1 MTVVCPEGHTSQ
13 ATDYCDVCG
22 TPIPASAAADPGGPG
37 SGASAAS
44 AAGGGSG
51 TPAQATAEPVTCPNC
66 GDVSPADSLF
76 CENCGYDFTTGTPA
90 PPAPPAAPSS
100 GLDLGDLGAT
110 QPGTGSVPADPGP
123 GSGRVA
129 AGSAPVGSA
138 SAGSVPAGSVPAA
151 ATPAGTAASAGVP
164 APAAEP
170 SAQGGLAAPPVPGD
184 DAWVAEIWVDPD
196 WYAHERPEDPMP
208 SAGLPG
214 LVTLRQRSLLVGRPS
229 KSRGIRPD
237 IDCGSDPGVSRR
249 HCQLTTDG
257 QRWWVEDLGSSNGTF
272 VSAAGDPLPDNP
284 LNQGVRREIEENDR
298 VFVGAWT
305 RLVIR
310 KALPGEA

>member
-1 MTVVCPEGHTSQ
+1 MTVTCPEGHASQ

-22 TPIPASAAADPGGPG
+22 TPIPAGAGAAAAPGPV
-37 SGASAAS
+37 AAS
-44 AAGGGSG
+44 PAEAPSGG
-51 TPAQATAEPVTCPNC
+51 PVTCPNC
-66 GDVSPADSLF
+66 DDLSPAGSLF

-90 PPAPPAAPSS
+90 PPPPPAS

-110 QPGTGSVPADPGP
+110 QQPSRPAPGP
-123 GSGRVA
+123 A
-129 AGSAPVGSA
+129 APAPGP
-138 SAGSVPAGSVPAA
+138 VPSS
-151 ATPAGTAASAGVP
+151 TGVP
-164 APAAEP
+164 APSSGAPASGAPSSGAPAPASTGQPAP
-170 SAQGGLAAPPVPGD
+170 SAGGGLSAPPVPGD
-184 DAWVAEIWVDPD
+184 ETWVAEIWVDPD

-229 KSRGIRPD
+229 QSRGIRPD
-237 IDCGSDPGVSRR
+237 VDCGSDPGVSRR

-272 VSAAGDPLPDNP
+272 VAPAGDPLPDTP
-284 LNQGVRREIEENDR
+284 LTQGVRKEIEEGDR
-298 VFVGAWT
+298 VFIGAWT

>member
-22 TPIPASAAADPGGPG
+22 TPIPVSSASDPGRPG
-37 SGASAAS
+37 SAAS
-44 AAGGGSG
+44 AAPSAGGGSSA
-51 TPAQATAEPVTCPNC
+51 PAEAASGPVTCPNC
-66 GDVSPADSLF
+66 GDVSPGDSLF

-90 PPAPPAAPSS
+90 APAPPTAPSS

-110 QPGTGSVPADPGP
+110 QPGTGSVPAGP
-123 GSGRVA
+123 GSGHVA
-129 AGSAPVGSA
+129 AGSAPA
-138 SAGSVPAGSVPAA
+138 SAGSVPAASA
-151 ATPAGTAASAGVP
+151 PAGPTASAGVP
-164 APAAEP
+164 APAP
-170 SAQGGLAAPPVPGD
+170 SAQGGLPAPPVPGD

-229 KSRGIRPD
+229 KSRGITPD

-284 LNQGVRREIEENDR
+284 LSQGVRREIEENDR

>member
-1 MTVVCPEGHTSQ
+1 MTVTCPEGHASQ

-22 TPIPASAAADPGGPG
+22 TPIPAA
-37 SGASAAS
+37 AAS
-44 AAGGGSG
+44 AAEPSPPATGQPEAEPAG
-51 TPAQATAEPVTCPNC
+51 TSPVTCPNC
-66 GDVSPADSLF
+66 GELSPAGSLF

-90 PPAPPAAPSS
+90 PPPPPS
-100 GLDLGDLGAT
+100 GLDLGDLAAT
-110 QPGTGSVPADPGP
+110 PQPGAPAPSP
-123 GSGRVA
+123 A
-129 AGSAPVGSA
+129 AP
-138 SAGSVPAGSVPAA
+138 PAA
-151 ATPAGTAASAGVP
+151 APAPSSTGTPPPSTEAPAHPAG
-164 APAAEP
+164 
-170 SAQGGLAAPPVPGD
+170 GGLSAPPVPGED
-184 DAWVAEIWVDPD
+184 SWVAEIWVDPD

-229 KSRGIRPD
+229 QSRGIRPD
-237 IDCGSDPGVSRR
+237 VDCGGDPGVSRR

-272 VSAAGDPLPDNP
+272 VSPAGDPLPDNP
-284 LNQGVRREIEENDR
+284 LTQGVRKEIEEGDR
-298 VFVGAWT
+298 IFIGAWT

>member
-1 MTVVCPEGHTSQ
+1 
-13 ATDYCDVCG
+13 
-22 TPIPASAAADPGGPG
+22 
-37 SGASAAS
+37 
-44 AAGGGSG
+44 
-51 TPAQATAEPVTCPNC
+51 
-66 GDVSPADSLF
+66 
-76 CENCGYDFTTGTPA
+76 
-90 PPAPPAAPSS
+90 
-100 GLDLGDLGAT
+100 
-110 QPGTGSVPADPGP
+110 
-123 GSGRVA
+123 
-129 AGSAPVGSA
+129 
-138 SAGSVPAGSVPAA
+138 
-151 ATPAGTAASAGVP
+151 ASAGVP
-164 APAAEP
+164 SPAP
-170 SAQGGLAAPPVPGD
+170 SAEGGGLAAPPVPGD
-184 DAWVAEIWVDPD
+184 AAWVAEIWVDPD

-229 KSRGIRPD
+229 RSRGITPD

-272 VSAAGDPLPDNP
+272 VSAAGDPLPDTP
-284 LNQGVRREIEENDR
+284 LSQGVRREIEENDR

>member
-22 TPIPASAAADPGGPG
+22 TPIPASSAADPGRPG
-37 SGASAAS
+37 SAAS
-44 AAGGGSG
+44 AAPAAGGGSS
-51 TPAQATAEPVTCPNC
+51 TPAEAASGPVTCPNC
-66 GDVSPADSLF
+66 GDVSPGDSLF

-90 PPAPPAAPSS
+90 APAPPAAPAS

-110 QPGTGSVPADPGP
+110 QPGTGSVPADPG
-123 GSGRVA
+123 SGQVA
-129 AGSAPVGSA
+129 AGSAPA
-138 SAGSVPAGSVPAA
+138 SAGSVPASAG
-151 ATPAGTAASAGVP
+151 PAGMSASAGVP
-164 APAAEP
+164 APAP
-170 SAQGGLAAPPVPGD
+170 SSEGGLAAPPVPGD
-184 DAWVAEIWVDPD
+184 DVWVAEIWVDPD

-229 KSRGIRPD
+229 RSRGITPD

-284 LNQGVRREIEENDR
+284 LTQGVRREIEENDR

>member
-22 TPIPASAAADPGGPG
+22 TPIPAGAGAASAVGSAAAPG
-37 SGASAAS
+37 SVATGTGASGGAPAAPAGASA
-44 AAGGGSG
+44 G
-51 TPAQATAEPVTCPNC
+51 PVTCPNC
-66 GDVSPADSLF
+66 GDLSPADSLF

-90 PPAPPAAPSS
+90 PPPPPTS
-100 GLDLGDLGAT
+100 GLDLGDLDAT
-110 QPGTGSVPADPGP
+110 QPASGSVAGAGAASAGDP
-123 GSGRVA
+123 
-129 AGSAPVGSA
+129 AGSAPV
-138 SAGSVPAGSVPAA
+138 PAGSAP
-151 ATPAGTAASAGVP
+151 TPAGTSSSAGVP
-164 APAAEP
+164 APAPTTAPAPAPAP
-170 SAQGGLAAPPVPGD
+170 SPDGGGLAAPPVPGD

-229 KSRGIRPD
+229 RSRGIRPD

-272 VSAAGDPLPDNP
+272 VAAAGEPLPDSP
-284 LNQGVRREIEENDR
+284 LSQGVRREIEENDR

>member
-22 TPIPASAAADPGGPG
+22 TPIPASSAAGTGQPG
-37 SGASAAS
+37 SAAS
-44 AAGGGSG
+44 AAPSAEGAAGASAGSASG
-51 TPAQATAEPVTCPNC
+51 PVTCPNC
-66 GDVSPADSLF
+66 GDLSPAESLF

-100 GLDLGDLGAT
+100 GLDLGDLGDLGAT
-110 QPGTGSVPADPGP
+110 QPGTGSVPGGA
-123 GSGRVA
+123 GSGHVA
-129 AGSAPVGSA
+129 GGSAPVGS
-138 SAGSVPAGSVPAA
+138 VPAGAA
-151 ATPAGTAASAGVP
+151 PAGPAASAGVP
-164 APAAEP
+164 SPAP
-170 SAQGGLAAPPVPGD
+170 SAEGGGLAAAPVPGD
-184 DAWVAEIWVDPD
+184 AAWVAEIWVDPD

-229 KSRGIRPD
+229 RSRGITPD

-272 VSAAGDPLPDNP
+272 VSAAGDPLPDSP
-284 LNQGVRREIEENDR
+284 LSQGVRREIEENDR